1 MKNWIAPALLACS
14 MLFQTSIFAQLSEDL
29 KNLEGHWYKDTR
41 KELSYSIWQDLGN
54 QTLENQCF
62 SILCGDTL
70 MISRALLEFAAETA
84 TLSVQNEGKPLQHFR
99 LVKHDNDQLIW
110 ENLNSND
117 LPKNLEWRF
126 SNGGYATFSA
136 DGVETDFRKEVKQR
150 FSLKFRAF
158 AGVSMNQYANPVTT
172 NRFLARTNIALA
184 QGETQMMPGKEVGIS
199 MGLQFPSMP
208 MCLNFELGFT
218 KRQVGILGRFNDQKA
233 GIIADRDGVYQTSNL
248 YFGVIPEIFVGRK
261 GNFSFS
267 SGFYADIYQ
276 QRHFRGD
283 FNTSDANTHSNF
295 YGKPERDLDMERGF
309 ILGLNYRIRQ
319 FDHFQPQ
326 VYMRYTHGLSN
337 TRLRALSLGAAVDFE
352 MR

>member
-1 MKNWIAPALLACS
+1 
-14 MLFQTSIFAQLSEDL
+14 MLIQNTIFAQLSEDL
-29 KNLEGHWYKDTR
+29 KNLEGRWYQDSR
-41 KELSYSIWQDLGN
+41 KVLNYSIWQDLGN

-70 MISRALLEFAAETA
+70 MLSRAMLEFTTETA
-84 TLSVQNEGKPLQHFR
+84 RLSMQSEGKPLQHYR

-110 ENLNSND
+110 ENEQPKE

-136 DGVETDFRKEVKQR
+136 DGEASDYRKEVKPQ

-158 AGVSMNQYANPVTT
+158 VGANMNQYANPVNT
-172 NRFLARTNIALA
+172 NRFLGRINVALA
-184 QGETQMMPGKEVGIS
+184 QGETQMMPGKEAGIS
-199 MGLQFPSMP
+199 LGLQFPSKL

-218 KRQVGILGRFNDQKA
+218 QRQVGILGRFNDQKN
-233 GIIADRDGVYQTSNL
+233 GIIADRDGHYQTSSL
-248 YFGVIPEIFVGRK
+248 YFGVVPEVFVGRK
-261 GNFSFS
+261 GNFSIS

-276 QRHFRGD
+276 QRHFQGQ
-283 FNTSDANTHSNF
+283 FNTTDANAHSNF
-295 YGKPERDLDMERGF
+295 YGKPERDLNMERGF
-309 ILGLNYRIRQ
+309 ILGLNYRIRR

-326 VYMRYTHGLSN
+326 VYLRYTYDLSN
-337 TRLRALSLGAAVDFE
+337 TRLRALSLGTAVDFE